1 MRYIKFIW
9 SDNSRKKKFFFIK
22 AYSVSC
28 KEEFAKFIWMIG
40 AGSIGLRSN
49 KVIVEYETIGKYQ
62 FTSLTVCA

>member
-9 SDNSRKKKFFFIK
+9 SDNSRKKIFYIK

-28 KEEFAKFIWMIG
+28 KEEFAKFIWIIG

-49 KVIVEYETIGKYQ
+49 KMIVEYEEIGIYH